1 MKDQLQG
8 CGKDDEALTLYR
20 LAHGFAPLPVSD
32 GYWHVRC
39 GYRPP
44 ARAARGILL
53 CRDCS
58 AKHGLRTLSPAEP
71 SGA

>member
-1 MKDQLQG
+1 MKDHLQG

-20 LAHGFAPLPVSD
+20 LADDFPPLPMSD

-44 ARAARGILL
+44 ARGARGILL
-53 CRDCS
+53 CHECIAKLGLPMFRRS
-58 AKHGLRTLSPAEP
+58 APFDI
-71 SGA
+71 